1 MKAITDD
8 RRLHRVSVYL
18 DDLYVALPK

>member
-8 RRLHRVSVYL
+8 QRLHRVSVYL